1 MGKGKGYDDVSHL
14 KADIYA
20 FACKRMQAMQIMI
33 IKKEKEND
41 NDHVNANEIR
51 FAQNLSFF
59 VENHVENSKKPSKIK
74 SLHCGKL
81 CGKCVKL
88 C

>member
-1 MGKGKGYDDVSHL
+1 M
-14 KADIYA
+14 
-20 FACKRMQAMQIMI
+20 
-33 IKKEKEND
+33 KKKMKKEND

-81 CGKCVKL
+81 CGKDVECMLKTQKRVKNGAKTVFFAQNQL
-88 C
+88 